1 MGITVNSFISLNIKI
16 IQFCISYY
24 LLEKHKRMRNLIIIS
39 ILNLFCLVGN
49 AQVKGSNVQ
58 INVPV
63 PRFENSLLK
72 ENTQQIVF
80 LYLPPSY
87 YTDTLKRYPV
97 VYYLTGFGGGAQYF
111 SYYMD
116 LQISTGKVKE
126 MIIVSPNSSS
136 KLGGSFY
143 VNSPLTGNWDD
154 YISIDLVNYI
164 DSHYRTISTAEARAI
179 SGHSMGGF
187 GALNLSMLHPDIFCI
202 GYGISP
208 GLFDEKGLSQSEI
221 LLMPARNSYFSFV
234 ESIKGLTRDEA
245 HAKYLKALYS
255 TLSNSQFSYAYG
267 SAFAS
272 DTSLM
277 APYLNYPYS
286 KNGTQFIIDS
296 TNFKK
301 YDNGFGNLKKKVET
315 YKSNLTKLKGYVID
329 YGLSDDYPWIPNGCR
344 LYDKLLTEAGI
355 NHQYFSYPGTHS
367 SQLTFRIKD
376 FMLPY
381 CSSLLEFDT
390 IHFNTECNLTGVS
403 VPNQVGTTVID
414 TSTKTVH
421 VVVNNSVDLT
431 KIKPTLYI
439 STGAVITPLSNVTT
453 DFSGGNVTY
462 TIKSEDGKKND
473 NWTVFISKETTSVRN
488 SASENVLTVY
498 PNPVINQLFLSGG
511 DQTLL
516 VKITDLNGRIVL
528 KTLNTNGSAI
538 DVTSLKSGMY
548 FLSAFNINDYSSIK
562 FYKK

>member
-1 MGITVNSFISLNIKI
+1 
-16 IQFCISYY
+16 
-24 LLEKHKRMRNLIIIS
+24 MRKLIFIS
-39 ILNLFCLVGN
+39 ILNLFCLVGYS
-49 AQVKGSNVQ
+49 QVTGSNVQ

-87 YTDTLKRYPV
+87 FTDTLKRYPV

-116 LQISTGKVKE
+116 TQISTGKVKE
-126 MIIVSPNSSS
+126 MIIVSPNSNS

-164 DSHYRTISTAEARAI
+164 DSHYRTISNAGARAI

-221 LLMPARNSYFSFV
+221 LLMPARNSYFNFI
-234 ESIKGLTRDEA
+234 ESIKGLAREEA
-245 HAKYLKALYS
+245 HAKYLKALNS
-255 TLSNSQFSYAYG
+255 TLNSSQFSIAYG

-272 DTSLM
+272 DTSLI

-286 KNGTQFIIDS
+286 KNGTQFNIDS

-301 YDNGFGNLKKKVET
+301 YDNGFGNLRKKVES
-315 YKSNLTKLKGYVID
+315 YKSNLLKLKGYVID
-329 YGLSDDYPWIPNGCR
+329 YGLNDDYSWIPNGCR

-367 SQLTFRIKD
+367 SQLTARIRD
-376 FMLPY
+376 FLLPY
-381 CSSLLEFDT
+381 CNSLLEFDT
-390 IHFNTECNLTGVS
+390 LHFNTGCKITGVAIS
-403 VPNQVGTTVID
+403 NQIGVTILD
-414 TSTKTVH
+414 TLTKTAH
-421 VVVNNSVDLT
+421 VVVGPTTDIT
-431 KIKPTLYI
+431 KIKPAVYI
-439 STGAVITPLSNVTT
+439 STGAQITPSSNVIT
-453 DFSGGNVTY
+453 DFSSGSVTY
-462 TIKSEDGKKND
+462 TIVSENGKKSE
-473 NWTVFISKETTSVRN
+473 NWTVFVSKEKTSVKN
-488 SASENVLTVY
+488 SFSKNELTVY
-498 PNPVINQLFLSGG
+498 PNPATNHLFLSGG
-511 DQTLL
+511 DQTLS
-516 VKITDLNGRIVL
+516 VKITDLNGRILL
-528 KTLNTNGSAI
+528 KTLNTKGSAI
-538 DVTSLKSGMY
+538 DVSSLKSGIY
-548 FLSAFNINDYSSIK
+548 FLSAFNINDNSTIK